1 MKNLCDINHIRQI
14 GQLRQM
20 YNNFRLSSRQVS
32 VPYDKIG
39 LSTNRRKKIMSDVI
53 KQSPLGNTAHHS
65 EIEDGSVSL
74 AVNLRSNPAWHSFA
88 NKVFNQDEVITTAEM
103 LNGAKL
109 SNWNIALEPVADLL
123 GANYSQVGENF
134 LVTRDNPDTA
144 GQKDVLSIVGS
155 RYKAVQNEELFSFA
169 DNLHDGNSDVF
180 WESAGSLKNGRVV
193 FGTMSIP
200 RTMILDPEGAND
212 ETKLYL
218 IVYTSHDGS
227 VAVQS
232 AITPVRVMCQNTL
245 NLAMRKAKQSFKI
258 RHTQTVDGKIAQ
270 ARETLGLTLG
280 YMDEFEKQAQ
290 ELFALE
296 VTNAKF
302 SEIINKMYPKPEG
315 DKKGSVKKWENK
327 VVLLDELYHNSPT
340 NANIKGTAWGV
351 VNALTERL
359 DYYRT
364 ARKGG
369 DSLMAGAS
377 GFDPVVTAEKNKIV
391 KQVLALTK

>member
-1 MKNLCDINHIRQI
+1 MT
-14 GQLRQM
+14 
-20 YNNFRLSSRQVS
+20 QV
-32 VPYDKIG
+32 
-39 LSTNRRKKIMSDVI
+39 LM
-53 KQSPLGNTAHHS
+53 QSPVGNTAHRS
-65 EIEDGSVSL
+65 EIQEGSATLAVSL
-74 AVNLRSNPAWHSFA
+74 RNNPAWHSFA
-88 NKVFNQDEVITTAEM
+88 NHVFGADENVTTAQM
-103 LNGAKL
+103 LQQADL
-109 SNWNIALEPVADLL
+109 ANWNVRLEPVADLL
-123 GANYSQVGENF
+123 GENYTQVGENF
-134 LVTRDNPDTA
+134 LVVRDNPATV
-144 GQKDVLSIVGS
+144 GEKNVLATVGS
-155 RYKAVQNEELFSFA
+155 RYKTVQNEELFAFA
-169 DNLHDGNSDVF
+169 DNLHDGNENVQ

-212 ETKLYL
+212 QTNLYL
-218 IVYTSHDGS
+218 VVYTSHDGS

-258 RHTQTVDGKIAQ
+258 RHTQTVEGRIAQ
-270 ARETLGLTLG
+270 ARETLGLTFN

-290 ELFALE
+290 ELFAIE

-315 DKKGSVKKWENK
+315 DKKGSIKKWENK

-364 ARKGG
+364 ARKGA

-391 KQVLALTK
+391 KQVLALTKQAKMCVGA

>member
-1 MKNLCDINHIRQI
+1 MTNV
-14 GQLRQM
+14 M
-20 YNNFRLSSRQVS
+20 SQVH
-32 VPYDKIG
+32 
-39 LSTNRRKKIMSDVI
+39 
-53 KQSPLGNTAHHS
+53 QSEVESG
-65 EIEDGSVSL
+65 EVSL
-74 AVNLRSNPAWHSFA
+74 AVSLRSNPAWHSFA
-88 NKVFNQDEVITTAEM
+88 NKVFNKDEAVTTADM
-103 LNGAKL
+103 LAGANL
-109 SNWNIALEPVADLL
+109 ANWNVGLEPIAGLL
-123 GANYSQVGENF
+123 GDNYNEIGENF
-134 LVTRDNPDTA
+134 LVTRDNPYTE
-144 GQKDVLSIVGS
+144 GQKDVLSVVGS

-169 DNLHDGNSDVF
+169 DNLHDGNSDVY
-180 WESAGSLKNGRVV
+180 WESAGSLKKGRVV

-200 RTMILDPEGAND
+200 RTMILDPFGAND

-218 IVYTSHDGS
+218 VVYTSHDGS
-227 VAVQS
+227 VSVQS

-245 NLAMRKAKQSFKI
+245 NLAMRRAKQSFKI
-258 RHTQTVDGKIAQ
+258 RHTQTVDGKIAA
-270 ARETLGLTLG
+270 AREALGLTFS

-290 ELFALE
+290 ELFAIE
-296 VTNAKF
+296 ITNAKF

-315 DKKGSVKKWENK
+315 DKKGSLKKWENK
-327 VVLLDELYHNSPT
+327 VILLDELYHNSPT

-391 KQVLALTK
+391 KQVLALAK